1 MSIPSIILQN
11 IEKYFNESSADSN
24 KSFLK
29 GYENV
34 YLYITLKKS
43 FNADIQIIV
52 DLFTKAVYKKA
63 KKYNN
68 LDVYDKTKYNL
79 ETARMVRMCLYMERY
94 IHHIYEKLQNIID
107 ETWEKV
113 DKVTKLSQIGPIII
127 QYNLPSGE
135 PPIMGKMIGS
145 YLY

>member
-94 IHHIYEKLQNIID
+94 IVNNTEKQFKHIKTKNIHVVAVYALLPLIKLDISDQLNINNI
-107 ETWEKV
+107 
-113 DKVTKLSQIGPIII
+113 
-127 QYNLPSGE
+127 
-135 PPIMGKMIGS
+135 
-145 YLY
+145 